1 MKKKLPYVDY
11 KTDLFERLKNPI
23 FAQGYLNVA
32 LEDEDR
38 SVFLLALSDVVEAYG
53 GMSKVARA
61 AKISREH
68 IYRMLS
74 EKGNPELK
82 TLKNLLNALGLKL
95 AIESK
100 DQNQKAA

>member
-1 MKKKLPYVDY
+1 MKKKPPYVDY
-11 KTDLFERLKNPI
+11 KPFLIERLKNPV
-23 FAQGYLNVA
+23 FAQGYLNA
-32 LEDEDR
+32 TLQDEDR
-38 SVFLLALSDVVEAYG
+38 GVFLLALSDVVEAYG

-82 TLKNLLNALGLKL
+82 TLKNLLGALGLKL
-95 AIESK
+95 AIETK
-100 DQNQKAA
+100 DRNQKAA

>member
-1 MKKKLPYVDY
+1 MKKKAAYVDY
-11 KTDLFERLKNPI
+11 KTDLLNRLKNPRY
-23 FAQGYLNVA
+23 AEGYLNVT

-38 SVFLLALSDVVEAYG
+38 GVFLLALSDVVEAYG

-61 AKISREH
+61 AKITREH

-100 DQNQKAA
+100 NRNQKAA

>member
-1 MKKKLPYVDY
+1 MP
-11 KTDLFERLKNPI
+11 
-23 FAQGYLNVA
+23 
-32 LEDEDR
+32 
-38 SVFLLALSDVVEAYG
+38 
-53 GMSKVARA
+53 RA
-61 AKISREH
+61 AKITREH

-100 DQNQKAA
+100 NRNQKAA